1 VALQSKRIGNDGICI
16 MSQIT
21 DICSQTITRGLK
33 ELDEYLAS
41 ASINRVR
48 LFSGRPRSEE
58 RGPTI
63 EAILEQLLDNDAAG
77 DPMSEQKW
85 VRISTNQLTKRLKE
99 AGHPLSNPT
108 VSRLLKKLGFSLKV
122 NKKGKITGSDRSK
135 QDKQFQY
142 IKLQR
147 RVFSDVRLLII
158 SIDTKKKE
166 LIGNFMNKGRTWCR
180 KAEEVNTY
188 DFSSIAVCRAVLYGV
203 YDVTKNKGYVYV
215 GTSAD
220 TPEFAVDA
228 IARWWA
234 YEGRTAYPGVYQ
246 LLILADGG
254 GSNGCRVRAWK
265 EQIQVKLCDK
275 LGLIVSVCHY
285 PPGCSKWNPVER
297 RLFSFISMNWAG
309 NPLRSL
315 DVMLGY
321 IRGTSTK
328 TGLEVKAFLQEGIY
342 KEGQKVTRAEMER
355 LNIQHHTVHP
365 DWNYTISPPLK

>member
-1 VALQSKRIGNDGICI
+1 
-16 MSQIT
+16 
-21 DICSQTITRGLK
+21 
-33 ELDEYLAS
+33 
-41 ASINRVR
+41 
-48 LFSGRPRSEE
+48 
-58 RGPTI
+58 
-63 EAILEQLLDNDAAG
+63 
-77 DPMSEQKW
+77 
-85 VRISTNQLTKRLKE
+85 
-99 AGHPLSNPT
+99 
-108 VSRLLKKLGFSLKV
+108 
-122 NKKGKITGSDRSK
+122 
-135 QDKQFQY
+135 
-142 IKLQR
+142 
-147 RVFSDVRLLII
+147 
-158 SIDTKKKE
+158 
-166 LIGNFMNKGRTWCR
+166 
-180 KAEEVNTY
+180 
-188 DFSSIAVCRAVLYGV
+188 VCRAVPYGV

-321 IRGTSTK
+321 IRGTNTK